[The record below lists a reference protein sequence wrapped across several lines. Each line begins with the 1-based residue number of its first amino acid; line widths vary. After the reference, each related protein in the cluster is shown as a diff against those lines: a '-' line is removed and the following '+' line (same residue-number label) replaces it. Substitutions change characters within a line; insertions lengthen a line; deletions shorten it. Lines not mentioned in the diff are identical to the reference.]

1 MFSFRQNDSVL
12 NHTESVYTTGPCNN
26 QLLNSTQATT
36 DTAIIASEG
45 DLSKNSN
52 LLVNVLAKDDLTEK
66 KGVMVNVV
74 NTGTIGRN
82 GTLCKKVYI

>member
-1 MFSFRQNDSVL
+1 MFSFRQNESVL

-36 DTAIIASEG
+36 DTTIIAADA

-66 KGVMVNVV
+66 KGVMVN
-74 NTGTIGRN
+74 TGTIGRN
-82 GTLCKKVYI
+82 GTLCKKVYL